1 MALDVSE
8 EMLEAHA
15 IHWRSCVH
23 PHVSRICGI
32 ADRAS
37 DPLFIVMPFYDL
49 GNIHHYLAQNPQSN
63 RQQMVFEA
71 ASGMQYLHKNGLIH
85 GNLHPANIFITNDG
99 HVNISEYSMF
109 AFQHTSRHPQA
120 YQYLS
125 PESLKGTSPRSRASD
140 VYSFAMCALEIF
152 TSVSPWGALSE
163 KHIYHLVVLENS
175 RPDRPDDHRITDDL
189 WNIIDSAWHQEPRS
203 RPTFDFI
210 VRLWRASSSQA
221 DIPPHAETTSLSP
234 VYPSRFSVAS
244 NYSGPPAYELEE
256 AQTPMSAPPTL
267 QQFSFHRVGSTS
279 SRQEIPPAAH
289 YYSWYS
295 STAGSRVDDETGG
308 PSQPSPPNTAPA
320 AVQQFP
326 ANVEPPSPLIRPPSP
341 SYSWYSSLIP
351 STERSSG
358 SSSSSRSVDTPITSP
373 DSSPSARRSRT
384 RKGGSTK
391 RT

>member
-15 IHWRSCVH
+15 RHWRSCVH

-32 ADRAS
+32 ADRAL
-37 DPLFIVMPFYDL
+37 DPLSMILETFITTWLKPTVESPTNSMF
-49 GNIHHYLAQNPQSN
+49 IISVTIITCT
-63 RQQMVFEA
+63 RR
-71 ASGMQYLHKNGLIH
+71 NGLIH
-85 GNLHPANIFITNDG
+85 GNLHPANIFITNDD

-109 AFQHTSRHPQA
+109 VFQHTSRYPQA

-125 PESLKGTSPRSRASD
+125 PESLKG
-140 VYSFAMCALEIF
+140 
-152 TSVSPWGALSE
+152 
-163 KHIYHLVVLENS
+163 
-175 RPDRPDDHRITDDL
+175 
-189 WNIIDSAWHQEPRS
+189 
-203 RPTFDFI
+203 
-210 VRLWRASSSQA
+210 A
-221 DIPPHAETTSLSP
+221 DITRHAATTSLSP

-244 NYSGPPAYELEE
+244 GCGGPPAYELEE

-279 SRQEIPPAAH
+279 SSQEIPPAAH

-295 STAGSRVDDETGG
+295 STAGSRVGDETGG

-320 AVQQFP
+320 AVQPFP
-326 ANVEPPSPLIRPPSP
+326 ANVGPPSPLIHSPS
-341 SYSWYSSLIP
+341 SYSWCSSLVP
-351 STERSSG
+351 GTERSSG

-373 DSSPSARRSRT
+373 ESSPSACRS

-391 RT
+391 RSGSTSSFSNMTTIGEALPRVDSQGPRDSYTRRWELQPFP

>member
-1 MALDVSE
+1 MSFLPEPLSLPDDGDLFIRPDSLEVEPSPPNTNLIRARWNGQLVVVKRMALDVSE

-15 IHWRSCVH
+15 RNWRSCVH

-109 AFQHTSRHPQA
+109 AFQHNSRHPQS

-221 DIPPHAETTSLSP
+221 DIPPDGATTALSP
-234 VYPSRFSVAS
+234 LTNSKRHRPQCLLHPRF
-244 NYSGPPAYELEE
+244 N
-256 AQTPMSAPPTL
+256 
-267 QQFSFHRVGSTS
+267 S
-279 SRQEIPPAAH
+279 S
-289 YYSWYS
+289 
-295 STAGSRVDDETGG
+295 
-308 PSQPSPPNTAPA
+308 
-320 AVQQFP
+320 
-326 ANVEPPSPLIRPPSP
+326 
-341 SYSWYSSLIP
+341 P
-351 STERSSG
+351 STEWDLLIAARK
-358 SSSSSRSVDTPITSP
+358 SRLLRIIIVGI
-373 DSSPSARRSRT
+373 RRQRVAESMMKLVGHLNPVHLILHQQQFNSFRPM
-384 RKGGSTK
+384 
-391 RT
+391 